1 MQQHQRRPK
10 AAAIQILFTVVAI
23 ALLLAVYI
31 VVLWLTIGISKGI
44 SNRAID
50 HRDLIYLF
58 VHVGGLVLAAA
69 AGFALGKW
77 FSGLG
82 IAFALLFVVVVSVG
96 MVGAQM
102 GSYALACDAHQNDI
116 LRHWTC

>member
-1 MQQHQRRPK
+1 MQQRQRRSK
-10 AAAIQILFTVVAI
+10 AASVQILLTVAAI
-23 ALLLAVYI
+23 VLLLAVYV
-31 VVLWLTIGISKGI
+31 VVLRLTVGISKGI
-44 SNRAID
+44 SNQAVD

-82 IAFALLFVVVVSVG
+82 VAFALLFVVVVSVG

-102 GSYALACDAHQNDI
+102 SSYTLACDAHQNDI
-116 LRHWTC
+116 VRHWTC

>member
-1 MQQHQRRPK
+1 MRKMDRMTPM
-10 AAAIQILFTVVAI
+10 A
-23 ALLLAVYI
+23 
-31 VVLWLTIGISKGI
+31 
-44 SNRAID
+44 
-50 HRDLIYLF
+50 
-58 VHVGGLVLAAA
+58 VGGALFAVFFSMIMDGSSPSLLFKPAPLILVFGGTFLAAA

-102 GSYALACDAHQNDI
+102 GSYTLACDAHQNDI